1 MNPMFDVGCSMLDV
15 RCWMFDVGCWM
26 LNVGFFPIYPT
37 ELLPHVHT
45 RFENSKMHSDDDRN
59 GQTRHSPISH
69 LANPRLP
76 GQCSKTFCIPLPL
89 EYPPN
94 MQKNVRRQNPFGHRA
109 SKSLRIASC
118 SWFVGTASDMKAA
131 KTNADPASAA

>member
-1 MNPMFDVGCSMLDV
+1 VNFSSPRTPFSSSSSPPRPRARNTALHQLANESDV

-26 LNVGFFPIYPT
+26 LDVGCFPIYPT

-76 GQCSKTFCIPLPL
+76 GPML
-89 EYPPN
+89 EN
-94 MQKNVRRQNPFGHRA
+94 ILH
-109 SKSLRIASC
+109 SSTS
-118 SWFVGTASDMKAA
+118 
-131 KTNADPASAA
+131 